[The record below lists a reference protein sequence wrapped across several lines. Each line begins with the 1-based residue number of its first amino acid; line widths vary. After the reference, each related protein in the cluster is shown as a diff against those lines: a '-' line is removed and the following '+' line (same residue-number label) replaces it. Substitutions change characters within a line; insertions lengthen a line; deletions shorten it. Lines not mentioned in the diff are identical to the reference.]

1 VILLAAVALIANITV
16 FYKTEV
22 LCMSKK
28 KKLLATG
35 CAVLVLI
42 VFAGATLA
50 FAQGPDTLGDTPVL
64 TEEAQG
70 PWARLRQRVRRWQ
83 NMKRGREIMDSALA
97 GELEISVEELQEAR
111 LAARP
116 TALEQAAEEGLI
128 SEERAQFII
137 ARLALAG
144 TLEEGQLA
152 AQALGLTL
160 EEFEAARAE
169 GQTIRDLLFELDLTP
184 AELRENL
191 LAAYEEA
198 IEQAFL
204 DGALTRQQADLLL
217 ERPGQALPRP
227 IRPPRPNNGQN

>member
-1 VILLAAVALIANITV
+1 
-16 FYKTEV
+16 
-22 LCMSKK
+22 MSKK
-28 KKLLATG
+28 KKLLVIG
-35 CAVLVLI
+35 CAVLAFI

-50 FAQGPDTLGDTPVL
+50 FAQGPDVPEDGPGL

-70 PWARLRQRVRRWQ
+70 PWARLRQRVSRWQ

-97 GELEISVEELQEAR
+97 GELGISIEELHEAR
-111 LAARP
+111 QAARP

-128 SEERAQFII
+128 SEERADLLI

-144 TLEEGQLA
+144 TLEEGQSA
-152 AQALGLTL
+152 AQALGLPL
-160 EEFEAARAE
+160 EEFEVARAE
-169 GQTIRDLLFELDLTP
+169 GQAIRDLLFELDLTP
-184 AELRENL
+184 TELRENL

-198 IEQAFL
+198 IEQAVL

-227 IRPPRPNNGQN
+227 IRPPGPNSGQN